1 MACQTK
7 DRIKLAGFASLNEG
21 LRRILGTSVV
31 TAPLTNANSNI
42 RPRGV
47 TQFKAEESFMT
58 SKEEAELLFRQQ
70 QQSGGLR
77 SIPEYEQRA
86 LAERTKIA
94 KLRVLRLAHEAELT
108 TEKRTPQ
115 KPSRT
120 LRRGTRSEE

>member
-1 MACQTK
+1 
-7 DRIKLAGFASLNEG
+7 
-21 LRRILGTSVV
+21 
-31 TAPLTNANSNI
+31 
-42 RPRGV
+42 
-47 TQFKAEESFMT
+47 MT
-58 SKEEAELLFRQQ
+58 SKEEAELLFKQQ
-70 QQSGGLR
+70 PRSGGPR

-120 LRRGTRSEE
+120 LRRGTRAEE